1 MITIILRDPRLSPT
15 GTPLPGVACHFRIMA
30 IIISQNKSLRTY

>member
-15 GTPLPGVACHFRIMA
+15 GTPLAGGGGM
-30 IIISQNKSLRTY
+30 SLPYNGNHNIPK